1 MKNEKQ
7 KRRVTRI
14 IFFLLII
21 FCFSF
26 SVQFVAIA
34 ATSSTSLSP
43 ILNVPL
49 DSWIYTELAKMEYLN
64 LLQGENTVAL
74 NTRPLTRLEISRLI
88 NQALINL
95 ERGKIDLDEA
105 QLIHLEKLVMEF
117 EEELSRQGVK
127 IITKG
132 KTNQEILHDYQ
143 GEKMA
148 ECFNYFIKKGYLT
161 HNHKEMEFPISRRI
175 LAEKVSQM
183 IFALQDGHLKD
194 VELTEQ
200 EMDCLDYLVTELKD
214 DLASYG
220 IKVVYLN
227 KRKALLKRI
236 QDSISVSGYLNQ
248 KLHFKGQDYNPTA
261 TSSAIKIDQG
271 LYGLEF
277 GTVISGEIW
286 DNAAFLADFSVDIQ
300 VFDIKNIQFSP
311 VELNLNKAYL
321 KFKTDASQLS
331 ISDNILVLASLDG
344 FEIPAITWQIGRD
357 EIKWGPGYS
366 GSLILSNQTQPLDMI
381 SYSGNFDLEQL
392 IGNWGN
398 LHFSKLFSLLD
409 ENRLLLGQR
418 FEYSPD
424 TPWRIGLSETS
435 IAVRDCGILYF
446 NPIPFPLSNY
456 LTQQI
461 YSNFPDISEKE
472 NNINYNIGL
481 DLQYQFNNGAK
492 IYGEVMFDDFIFYQ
506 QVNPYPGRYGFSIGS
521 HIPDIMDN
529 AKTDLIIEYT
539 RINNYVYHPREEW
552 QNYLY
557 QGNYLGHPLGPDAD
571 QLVVGICHEL
581 NEDTLLQLN
590 YINERHGEGQQG
602 ISLPSDPDI
611 AQENIFLSGTVQKTN
626 EFLANL
632 EYNISDQWNLSLS
645 GSYKIIS
652 NQDNQLNENQRQLS
666 ISAELNYEF

>member
-1 MKNEKQ
+1 MKNGKQ
-7 KRRVTRI
+7 KKRVTRI
-14 IFFLLII
+14 IFFLFIL
-21 FCFSF
+21 FCFIF
-26 SVQFVAIA
+26 SVHFVVLAGPG
-34 ATSSTSLSP
+34 STNLSP
-43 ILNVPL
+43 TINVPL

-64 LLQGENTVAL
+64 MLQGEDTVAL
-74 NTRPLTRLEISRLI
+74 YTRPLTRLEVARLI
-88 NQALINL
+88 NQALINM

-105 QLIHLEKLVMEF
+105 QLTHLEKLVMEF

-127 IITKG
+127 IISKE

-148 ECFNYFIKKGYLT
+148 ECFNCFIQKGYLP
-161 HNHKEMEFPISRRI
+161 HHHRELDFPIPRRI
-175 LAEKVSQM
+175 LAERVSQM
-183 IFALQDGHLKD
+183 ILALQDGHLKD

-200 EMDCLDYLVTELKD
+200 EMDYLDYMVTELKD
-214 DLASYG
+214 DLAAYG

-227 KRKALLKRI
+227 KRKALLSHI
-236 QDSISVSGYLNQ
+236 QDTISISGYLNQ
-248 KLHFKGQDYNPTA
+248 KLHFKGQNENPSA
-261 TSSAIKIDQG
+261 PSSAIKLNQG
-271 LYGLEF
+271 LYELKF
-277 GTVISGEIW
+277 GTIISGEIW
-286 DNAAFLADFSVDIQ
+286 ENAAFLADISVDVQ
-300 VFDIKNIQFSP
+300 VFDLSNIQFSP
-311 VELNLNKAYL
+311 SDLNLNKAYL
-321 KFKTDASQLS
+321 KFKTDGFQIP
-331 ISDNILVLASLDG
+331 ISDNIPVLASLDG

-357 EIKWGPGYS
+357 EMKWGPGYS
-366 GSLILSNQTQPLDMI
+366 GSLILSNQTKPLDMI

-392 IGNWGN
+392 VGNWGN

-409 ENRLLLGQR
+409 DNRLLFGQR

-435 IAVRDCGILYF
+435 ISVRDVGILYF

-481 DLQYQFNNGAK
+481 DLQYQFNNGSK
-492 IYGEVMFDDFIFYQ
+492 IYGEIMFDDFIFYQ
-506 QVNPYPGRYGFSIGS
+506 QVNPYPGRIGFTIGS
-521 HIPDIMDN
+521 HISDIMDN

-539 RINNYVYHPREEW
+539 RLNNYVYHPREEW

-557 QGNYLGHPLGPDAD
+557 LGEYIGHPLGPDAD

-581 NEDTLLQLN
+581 NEDTSLQLS
-590 YINERHGEGQQG
+590 YITERHGEGQVG

-611 AQENIFLSGTVQKTN
+611 ANENIFLSGIVQKSN

-632 EYNISDQWNLSLS
+632 DYNISDQWNLSLS
-645 GSYKIIS
+645 GSYKFIS
-652 NQDNQLNENQRQLS
+652 NQDNQLNEDLGQIS
-666 ISAELNYEF
+666 ITAEINYEF

>member
-7 KRRVTRI
+7 KKRVAIT
-14 IFFLLII
+14 IFFLFIL

-26 SVQFVAIA
+26 SVQFVAITA
-34 ATSSTSLSP
+34 PGSSNLSP
-43 ILNVPL
+43 IINVPL

-64 LLQGENTVAL
+64 LFRGEDTVAL
-74 NTRPLTRLEISRLI
+74 NTRPLTRLEVARLI
-88 NQALINL
+88 NQALISF
-95 ERGKIDLDEA
+95 ERGKIDLDET

-117 EEELSRQGVK
+117 EEELSSQGVK
-127 IITKG
+127 IISKE

-148 ECFNYFIKKGYLT
+148 ECFNYFIQKGYLP
-161 HNHKEMEFPISRRI
+161 HHDRELEFPIPRRI
-175 LAEKVSQM
+175 LAEMVSQM
-183 IFALQDGHLKD
+183 ILALQNGHLKD

-227 KRKALLKRI
+227 KSEAILNRI

-248 KLHFKGQDYNPTA
+248 KLHFKGQDYNPITN
-261 TSSAIKIDQG
+261 SSATKINQG
-271 LYGLEF
+271 LYDLKF
-277 GTVISGEIW
+277 GTIISGEIW
-286 DNAAFLADFSVDIQ
+286 ENTAFLADLSVDIQ
-300 VFDIKNIQFSP
+300 VFDIRNIQFSP

-331 ISDNILVLASLDG
+331 ISDNIPVLASLDG

-357 EIKWGPGYS
+357 EMKWGPGYS
-366 GSLILSNQTQPLDMI
+366 GSLILSNQTKPLDMI

-424 TPWRIGLSETS
+424 TPWRIGFSETS

-456 LTQQI
+456 LIQQI

-481 DLQYQFNNGAK
+481 DLQYQFDNGTK

-506 QVNPYPGRYGFSIGS
+506 QVNPAPSRYGFSIGS
-521 HIPDIMDN
+521 HIPDIMDH

-557 QGNYLGHPLGPDAD
+557 QGEYLGHPLGPDAD
-571 QLVVGICHEL
+571 QIVVGICHEL

-590 YINERHGEGQQG
+590 YINERHGEGQFG

-611 AQENIFLSGTVQKTN
+611 ANENIFLSGTVQKSN

-632 EYNISDQWNLSLS
+632 KYDISEQWILSLS
-645 GSYKIIS
+645 GSYKYIS
-652 NQDNQLNENQRQLS
+652 NQDNQLNEDQGQLS
-666 ISAELNYEF
+666 IIAEIKYEF

>member
-7 KRRVTRI
+7 KKRVTRT
-14 IFFLLII
+14 IFFLFIL

-26 SVQFVAIA
+26 SVQFIAIA
-34 ATSSTSLSP
+34 APGSSNLSP
-43 ILNVPL
+43 IINVPL
-49 DSWIYTELAKMEYLN
+49 DSWIYTDLAKMEYSN
-64 LLQGENTVAL
+64 LLQGEDTVAL
-74 NTRPLTRLEISRLI
+74 NTRPLTRLEVAKLI

-95 ERGKIDLDEA
+95 ERGKIDFDEA

-127 IITKG
+127 IISKE

-148 ECFNYFIKKGYLT
+148 ECFNYFIQKGYLT
-161 HNHKEMEFPISRRI
+161 HNHRELEFPIPRRI
-175 LAEKVSQM
+175 LAEMVSQM
-183 IFALQDGHLKD
+183 ILALQNGHLQD

-200 EMDCLDYLVTELKD
+200 EMDYLDYMVTELKD

-227 KRKALLKRI
+227 KSEAILSRI

-248 KLHFKGQDYNPTA
+248 KLHFKGQDYDPTS
-261 TSSAIKIDQG
+261 TSSAIKINQG
-271 LYGLEF
+271 LYNLDF

-286 DNAAFLADFSVDIQ
+286 DNAAFLADLSVDVQ
-300 VFDIKNIQFSP
+300 VFDIRNIQFSP

-321 KFKTDASQLS
+321 KFKTNASQLS
-331 ISDNILVLASLDG
+331 ISDNIPVLASLDG
-344 FEIPAITWQIGRD
+344 FEIPTITWQIGRD
-357 EIKWGPGYS
+357 EMKWGPGYF
-366 GSLILSNQTQPLDMI
+366 GSLILSNQTKPLDMI

-392 IGNWGN
+392 VGNWGN

-424 TPWRIGLSETS
+424 TPWRIGFSETS

-481 DLQYQFNNGAK
+481 DLQYQFDDGTK

-506 QVNPYPGRYGFSIGS
+506 QVNPYPGRYGFTLGS

-539 RINNYVYHPREEW
+539 RINNYVYHPRKEW

-557 QGNYLGHPLGPDAD
+557 QGEYIGHPLGPDAD

-590 YINERHGEGQQG
+590 YINERHGEGQYG

-611 AQENIFLSGTVQKTN
+611 ANENIFLSGIVQKSN
-626 EFLANL
+626 EFIANL
-632 EYNISDQWNLSLS
+632 EYNISDDWNLSLS
-645 GSYKIIS
+645 GSYKFIS
-652 NQDNQLNENQRQLS
+652 NQDNQLNEDLGQLS
-666 ISAELNYEF
+666 IIAEIKYEF